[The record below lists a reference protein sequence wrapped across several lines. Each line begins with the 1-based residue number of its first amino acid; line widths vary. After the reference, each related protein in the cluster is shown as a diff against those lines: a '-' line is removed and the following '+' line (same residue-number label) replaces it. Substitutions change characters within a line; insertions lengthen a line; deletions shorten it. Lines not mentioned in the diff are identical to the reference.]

1 MITIY
6 GKDNCY
12 WCQEAKAL
20 AKRYGLEFEYKNTG
34 YEHFRTEMFEKYPDA
49 KTVPQ
54 IWWDG
59 RHIGGYNEFTIEIE
73 NTLGSHYG
81 QDPF

>member
-6 GKDNCY
+6 GRDNCY
-12 WCQEAKAL
+12 WCQEAKSL

-34 YEHFRTEMFEKYPDA
+34 YEKFRTEMFEKYPDA

-54 IWWDG
+54 IWWDD
-59 RHIGGYNEFTIEIE
+59 RHIGGYDQFVSEIE

-81 QDPF
+81 QDAF